1 MQNILLIDDDEDDI
15 FFHTRAIN
23 KCGEQF
29 NIDVCCSGDDALDY
43 FQNKGAYSDRKGQPP
58 EPDVV
63 FLDVNMPRVNGWE
76 FLDCYSRI
84 MNKSRDCQNPL
95 FIMLTTSAN
104 ATDQQRAQESEL
116 VFEYME
122 KPLRTQDMQRI
133 VDQYTEFGRENS
145 A

>member
-1 MQNILLIDDDEDDI
+1 
-15 FFHTRAIN
+15 
-23 KCGEQF
+23 
-29 NIDVCCSGDDALDY
+29 
-43 FQNKGAYSDRKGQPP
+43 
-58 EPDVV
+58 
-63 FLDVNMPRVNGWE
+63 
-76 FLDCYSRI
+76 
-84 MNKSRDCQNPL
+84 
-95 FIMLTTSAN
+95 MLTTSAN